1 MIRPS
6 KGRGESLGVG
16 FGGIDEEKR
25 WSRDGWQSFCRTG
38 TWQLRVY
45 DGDSRSRMTALAG
58 PLNAKPNDDR
68 GLELQPRSNARWLG
82 TFFRNPVV
90 DDKTVRG

>member
-1 MIRPS
+1 
-6 KGRGESLGVG
+6 
-16 FGGIDEEKR
+16 
-25 WSRDGWQSFCRTG
+25 
-38 TWQLRVY
+38 
-45 DGDSRSRMTALAG
+45 MTALAG

-68 GLELQPRSNARWLG
+68 GLELQPRSNSRWLG